1 MSAGRIRP
9 TGRRYLV
16 LTAALLALAASCTP
30 GAGTDAGTPGPTST
44 APGGGSS
51 APPTPTSEGMPE
63 PLGPLAGLTWP
74 AGSVPEGVLL
84 HDDGRRLWAVPLQGE
99 PELLWEHP
107 PAHVYEIAAG
117 PGGRELAYSVELPAR
132 RAEDPSYVLY
142 LLRRDGRVETVDV
155 VDGWRSIESPIFL
168 QPPTDL
174 EGPVRLYWIRMS
186 QDVSLQTGRLNSQVM
201 VLGDEGPLPVEVTLR
216 HEEAPWAIHGY
227 PGSWLFQ
234 LTLFRTNNVPTRL
247 EHLLVIDWAH
257 GPEYEAGLTWWGDL
271 EKPVNTDIFTGVAW
285 ITPLE
290 YVIPVAQDFYPR
302 RYSLRLFRFN
312 CESFGSHV
320 VYRGTEIDWGYAEAP
335 WPLLPGGPDRVL
347 VLLAEDVRRVTADR
361 ARTAPWYAVDVDT
374 GRFTRTDARW
384 SPPEELR
391 GWWTF
396 VQPPSRLEP
405 PTTTPDCSDLTW
417 TWP

>member
-1 MSAGRIRP
+1 VGARSNQP
-9 TGRRYLV
+9 LGRRYLA

-30 GAGTDAGTPGPTST
+30 GPSGASSTPTTTAPPPATSTSPGP
-44 APGGGSS
+44 S
-51 APPTPTSEGMPE
+51 AEPLPE

-74 AGSVPEGVLL
+74 AGSVPEDVLL
-84 HDDGRRLWAVPLQGE
+84 HDDGRRLWAVPLEGE
-99 PELLWEHP
+99 PEVLWEHP
-107 PAHVYEIAAG
+107 AAHVYEIAAG

-132 RAEDPSYVLY
+132 HARDPSYVLY
-142 LLRRDGRVETVDV
+142 LLRRDGTIQTVDV
-155 VDGWRSIESPIFL
+155 VDDFRSIESPIFL

-186 QDVSLQTGRLNSQVM
+186 QQVSPETGRLDSQVM
-201 VLGDEGPLPVEVTLR
+201 VLGDDGPLPVELTLR
-216 HEEAPWAIHGY
+216 HEEAPWEIHGY
-227 PGSWLFQ
+227 PGSWLFG

-257 GPEYEAGLTWWGDL
+257 GPDYEAGLTWWGDL
-271 EKPVNTDIFTGVAW
+271 ERPVNTDIFTGVAW

-312 CESFGSHV
+312 CEHLGSHV
-320 VYRGTEIDWGYAEAP
+320 VYRGTAIDWGYAEAP

-347 VLLAEDVRRVTADR
+347 VLLAGDVRRVRAGKADG
-361 ARTAPWYAVDVDT
+361 AYWYAVDVRT
-374 GRFTRTDARW
+374 GRFSRTDAW
-384 SPPEELR
+384 WTPPGELR

-396 VQPPSRLEP
+396 VQPPSHLAP
-405 PTTTPDCSDLTW
+405 PTTSPDCSDLTW